1 MIFKVFYKGSERSK
15 APKEMATQGPQ
26 NQEKE
31 HILISKT
38 NNGTCVCP

>member
-1 MIFKVFYKGSERSK
+1 
-15 APKEMATQGPQ
+15 MATQGPQ

-38 NNGTCVCP
+38 NNGTCVCPWQISPSLKWG